1 MKARKSSHSV
11 QRGGEKASKRRRI
24 CGSASI
30 ACLASPV
37 PTATMEIR
45 KSLVRDLMR
54 FEDKRCSRAPG
65 DAGEHLLHLLDDQHL
80 LH

>member
-1 MKARKSSHSV
+1 
-11 QRGGEKASKRRRI
+11 
-24 CGSASI
+24 
-30 ACLASPV
+30 
-37 PTATMEIR
+37 MEIR